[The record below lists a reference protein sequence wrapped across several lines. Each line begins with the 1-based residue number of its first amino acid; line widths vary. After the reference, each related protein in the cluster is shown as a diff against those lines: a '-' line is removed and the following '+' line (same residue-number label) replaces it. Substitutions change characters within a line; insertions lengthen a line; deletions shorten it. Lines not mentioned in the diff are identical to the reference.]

1 MIRLF
6 DENDKYTDKAD
17 QYDTEIGNAL
27 QPIVDKA
34 KAEGVSLRDLTYII
48 NSTTNELVLSKLIGW
63 N

>member
-6 DENDKYTDKAD
+6 DENDKYTDKAA
-17 QYDTEIGNAL
+17 QCEMEISNAL